1 MYFHICISITIT
13 VLQCKYAKLD
23 YECVY
28 IKLETQSFKE
38 NADEYK
44 LLCRTEDVETWV
56 FLESN
61 LSLLSEI
68 MNFYVSI
75 LLEKITSLRNSL
87 KLLQEMH
94 MSRQFSSGN

>member
-1 MYFHICISITIT
+1 MLLCI
-13 VLQCKYAKLD
+13 YAKLD

-28 IKLETQSFKE
+28 IKLEIPSFKE
-38 NADEYK
+38 NADEYQ
-44 LLCRTEDVETWV
+44 LLCRTEDVETRV

-61 LSLLSEI
+61 LSLLSGI

-75 LLEKITSLRNSL
+75 LLEKITSPRNSL
-87 KLLQEMH
+87 KILQEMH